1 MALSQNLPSAS
12 TTCMLPSHYAPPH
25 STYPTPTRSTHALI
39 RLWMYTESSGI
50 QLHGRWK
57 AFYGVYSARKPLYNP
72 TGTFLFIISIT
83 KPSCTKII
91 INTVVKKQSHRLMED
106 ILCFKELPLIQRFKW
121 KKRGERKR
129 STFVLPL
136 CMSFLLTHT
145 PSAAS
150 LCPLLYIC
158 LMTAPPT
165 ETKLVLQQ
173 HLKLNL
179 PLL

>member
-121 KKRGERKR
+121 KKKGGKKEK
-129 STFVLPL
+129 
-136 CMSFLLTHT
+136 H
-145 PSAAS
+145 
-150 LCPLLYIC
+150 LCPSSMHVFPSDSYTVCCKPVSSTVHLLDDSSPY
-158 LMTAPPT
+158 
-165 ETKLVLQQ
+165 
-173 HLKLNL
+173 
-179 PLL
+179 